1 MHPGRVVTEIA
12 NTSFLRFNLIRTS
25 LMRCVGPDRG
35 QFSKCS

>member
-12 NTSFLRFNLIRTS
+12 NTSFLRFNIIETP
-25 LMRCVGPDRG
+25 LMGCVGPDVG